1 MSKFKVGIQK
11 CRVTFFFYYYLLSF
25 NRFEF
30 TLDEARGRN
39 RALSSLCLS
48 RLVSLFSFEK
58 SRKMKRTLFHSF
70 LKLYI
75 NLIFENFIF
84 QIRSQDKTETL
95 VFDRDLSKLDEA
107 RGDYDG
113 SGTRTE
119 EFRFLIEIFI

>member
-48 RLVSLFSFEK
+48 CLVSLFSFEK

-107 RGDYDG
+107 REDYDG